1 MINVNKS
8 KRGGNSLNQKKLSKK
23 IQRIYRQAFVYFL
36 WIRKWGKRI
45 CVKGGGEDDRLQA
58 AVI

>member
-36 WIRKWGKRI
+36 WIRKWGSAQKVYYRYRPEAG
-45 CVKGGGEDDRLQA
+45 VFE
-58 AVI
+58 